1 MNSERRQNDGP
12 TLAQR
17 ISKKGIWIA
26 AALALTASAGAQ
38 SRPRVLLDPY
48 GDWMDDSM
56 AALQELGRENQTLQV
71 RAGARVSGEP
81 DAAGA
86 CGSMGGAKT
95 NH

>member
-1 MNSERRQNDGP
+1 MTSRACRCLASESETEKLRSKNAEMRR
-12 TLAQR
+12 
-17 ISKKGIWIA
+17 K
-26 AALALTASAGAQ
+26 
-38 SRPRVLLDPY
+38 
-48 GDWMDDSM
+48 MDDSM